1 MALPHGS
8 LSKVNNIQT
17 AIFTICA
24 ILTRDVKTGFFG
36 KPVLNRISVLITFI
50 KNIFLHK
57 ANNFMYR
64 SNAVVPNPFWLGATF
79 SLLEGIRGHKD
90 FFNLANTRY
99 MKEHERTK
107 TT

>member
-1 MALPHGS
+1 
-8 LSKVNNIQT
+8 
-17 AIFTICA
+17 
-24 ILTRDVKTGFFG
+24 
-36 KPVLNRISVLITFI
+36 
-50 KNIFLHK
+50 
-57 ANNFMYR
+57 MYR
-64 SNAVVPNPFWLGATF
+64 PNAVVPNLFWLGATF